1 MADIKTNYS
10 GLELQ
15 NPVIIGASNLVTDID
30 YLKKLESSGAAAVVY
45 KSLFE
50 EQIQLENLQM
60 DEIKSEYTN
69 RNPEMVKL
77 FPDTGDAGA
86 IEFLYRFEKARDAVK
101 IPLIASLNA
110 VYQESWL
117 DFARKLQDA
126 GADAIELNF
135 YHVPRDFNVEAAEI
149 EQVQIEVLKEIISQ
163 LKIPVTVK
171 LSPFYSNP
179 LNLIKKMDDAGAK
192 GFVLF
197 NKLFHPDI
205 DAENEKQHFPYNLS
219 HENENRLPL
228 QFSGLLYGNIKGSI
242 CANTGID
249 SGIDMVKM
257 LLAGADAVQVVSAIY
272 KHKPEHIGKMLEE
285 LTGWMQNHNYS
296 AIKDFK
302 GKLSRRNLSGDP
314 YAYRR
319 AQYVDILFN
328 SAEIFRQYPMV

>member
-10 GLELQ
+10 GLELN
-15 NPVIIGASNLVTDID
+15 NPVIVGASNLVTDLD
-30 YLKKLESSGAAAVVY
+30 YLKKLEDSGAAAVVY

-60 DEIKSEYTN
+60 DEIKNEYAN
-69 RNPEMVKL
+69 RHPEMVNI
-77 FPDTGDAGA
+77 FPDNADAGA
-86 IEFLYRFEKARDAVK
+86 IEFLYRLEKARDTVK

-110 VYQESWL
+110 VYHESWL
-117 DFARKLQDA
+117 DFARKLQET
-126 GADAIELNF
+126 GVDAIELNF
-135 YHVPRDFNVEAAEI
+135 YHVPRDFNVEAADI
-149 EQVQIEVLKEIISQ
+149 EQIQIEVLKEVIAQS
-163 LKIPVTVK
+163 KIPVTVK

-205 DAENEKQHFPYNLS
+205 DVEAEKQHFPYNLS

-242 CANTGID
+242 CANTGIE
-249 SGIDMVKM
+249 SGNDIVKM

-272 KHKPEHIGKMLEE
+272 KHKPGHITRMLEDM
-285 LTGWMQNHNYS
+285 TGWMKDHNYAS
-296 AIKDFK
+296 LKEFK

>member
-1 MADIKTNYS
+1 MADIKTIYS
-10 GLELQ
+10 GLELN
-15 NPVIIGASNLVTDID
+15 NPLIIGASNLVTDLD
-30 YLKKLESSGAAAVVY
+30 YLKKLEDSGAAAVVY

-60 DEIKSEYTN
+60 DEIKNEYAN
-69 RNPEMVKL
+69 RNPEMVKI
-77 FPDTGDAGA
+77 FPDQSDAGA
-86 IEFLYRFEKARDAVK
+86 IEFLYRLEKARDTVK

-110 VYQESWL
+110 VYHESWL
-117 DFARKLQDA
+117 DFARKLQET
-126 GADAIELNF
+126 GVDAIELNF
-135 YHVPRDFNVEAAEI
+135 YHIPRDFNVEAAEI
-149 EQVQIEVLKEIISQ
+149 EQVQIEVLKEVIGQS
-163 LKIPVTVK
+163 KIPVTVK

-179 LNLIKKMDDAGAK
+179 LNVIKRMDEAGAK

-205 DAENEKQHFPYNLS
+205 DVQAEKQHFPYNLS

-242 CANTGID
+242 CANTGIE
-249 SGIDMVKM
+249 SGIDIVKM

-272 KHKPEHIGKMLEE
+272 KHKPAHIGKMLDEV
-285 LTGWMQNHNYS
+285 TVWMKDHNYAS
-296 AIKDFK
+296 IKEFK